1 MTALTPEA
9 VLNLLKEQV
18 GRESALKAGEIVE
31 CLTNGRS
38 SQGLERQ
45 LREIF
50 SALCME
56 GWPICSS
63 SYHGY
68 WWAESAEEIQ
78 ATCKSLHHRA
88 VSSLVRIGKLRR
100 LAIPLVTGQLVLP
113 IADALP
119 QVPEVDWVQHRPVLS
134 RVVEFPEGL
143 DRLVLAFVSE
153 SGLSQDQLFVKA
165 VAMYL
170 ATAGVE
176 DAAVFW

>member
-1 MTALTPEA
+1 MADLTPGA
-9 VLNLLKEQV
+9 VLNLLREQV

-31 CLTNGRS
+31 MVTNCRS
-38 SQGLERQ
+38 NQGLERQ

-50 SALCME
+50 SALCLQ

-68 WWAESAEEIQ
+68 WWAESPEEIQ
-78 ATCKSLHHRA
+78 ATCNSLRHRA
-88 VSSLVRIGKLRR
+88 ISSLIRIGKLRR

-119 QVPEVDWVQHRPVLS
+119 QVPDVDWVQHRPVLS
-134 RVVEFPEGL
+134 RTVELPEEL
-143 DRLVLAFVSE
+143 DRLISGFVSE